1 MSSQLFDPGVTCHDE
16 ISLLVSLTLILSCN
30 MRIIDDLCKI
40 VFSESSKDPKE
51 EISFRVVSDALVLI
65 WQIGSNH
72 RISESIWIKIFDW
85 ELLIFWDYY
94 MDDLLLSE
102 DFLLICDYGSE
113 EDYLSRSIGGKK

>member
-30 MRIIDDLCKI
+30 MRIIDDLCKV

-72 RISESIWIKIFDW
+72 RISESIWIKIFDC

-94 MDDLLLSE
+94 MDGLLLSE